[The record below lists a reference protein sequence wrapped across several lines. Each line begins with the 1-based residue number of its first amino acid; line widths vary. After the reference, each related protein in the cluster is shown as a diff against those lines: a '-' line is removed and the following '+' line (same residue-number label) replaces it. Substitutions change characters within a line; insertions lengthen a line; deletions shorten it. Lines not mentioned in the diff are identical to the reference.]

1 MITAMSLCPSRRS
14 PLPGA
19 GHPRARKVAVSLG
32 LLAVVLTLAAR
43 SIITHGYVT
52 TPSMYPTIPP
62 GSLVLVRP
70 EPSYHVGQVI
80 EFRRNGLDFVH
91 RIIAIDPRGDITTKG
106 DNPRNA
112 PDAFV
117 PPTTSA
123 DVIGVVYA
131 APRFLGFPSLIAHH
145 PYVGLAWLRTELG
158 TRGELAVSLVVGL
171 LVLLMTAGRRPEA
184 GARASVGRQGE
195 SSATRPKTEPQDD

>member
-1 MITAMSLCPSRRS
+1 M
-14 PLPGA
+14 A
-19 GHPRARKVAVSLG
+19 GLLG
-32 LLAVVLTLAAR
+32 LLALVLTLAAR

-91 RIIAIDPRGDITTKG
+91 RIIAIDSRGDITTKG

-117 PPTTSA
+117 PPTTGA
-123 DVIGVVYA
+123 DVIGVVYS

-158 TRGELAVSLVVGL
+158 VPGELAVSLLAGL
-171 LVLLMTAGRRPEA
+171 LVLLVTADRRPRK
-184 GARASVGRQGE
+184 GAETSVGPQLG
-195 SSATRPKTEPQDD
+195 SSATPEKAVPQGN